1 MQSDFPDPAPLSRG
15 QVLVLIAVTALI
27 LLAIAKAW
35 QALGQ
40 VRLFPWEITPQG
52 TMQGFALALGI
63 SALSAL
69 IYRIW
74 PAYRRSADQYLT
86 FVLKPLVWG
95 DLLWLGLLPALSEEL
110 LFRGVMLPA
119 FGSGLVALMLSSL
132 IFGVL
137 HWGSREQWPY
147 GLWATGI
154 GFLLGGTAILTGNL
168 YVAVLA
174 HGCTNWIAAF
184 VWKIRLGDPSHPV

>member
-1 MQSDFPDPAPLSRG
+1 MQSDFPDPAPLSRN
-15 QVLVLIAVTALI
+15 QVLILIAVTALI

-35 QALGQ
+35 QALGN
-40 VRLFPWEITPQG
+40 VSLFSWAITAAATTQG
-52 TMQGFALALGI
+52 LALALGI
-63 SALSAL
+63 SGLSAL
-69 IYRIW
+69 IYALW

-86 FVLKPLVWG
+86 FVLKPLGWG

-119 FGSGLVALMLSSL
+119 FGSGAIALVLSSV

-147 GLWATGI
+147 GLWATTI
-154 GFLLGGTAILTGNL
+154 GFLLGGAAIATGNL
-168 YVAVLA
+168 YVSVLA
-174 HGCTNWIAAF
+174 HGCTNWIAAI
-184 VWKIRLGDPSHPV
+184 VWKIRLHRS